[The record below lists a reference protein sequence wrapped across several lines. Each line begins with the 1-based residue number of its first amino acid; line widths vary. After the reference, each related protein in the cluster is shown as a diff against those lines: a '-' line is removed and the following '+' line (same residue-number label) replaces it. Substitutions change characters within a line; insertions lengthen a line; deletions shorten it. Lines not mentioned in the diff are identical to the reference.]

1 MKKILLT
8 TIIALA
14 GIFLTAQSWDAYYGK
29 LPDGSVVGIDSVQIL
44 VIDAETNQTYY
55 MLVSQLTVAH
65 LDAAL
70 AALGDT
76 ASAIRAVI
84 GTVESMTY
92 PDAGIP
98 LSTGSAWGT

>member
-8 TIIALA
+8 TIIALT

-65 LDAAL
+65 LAAPPPAPMDRVRYIL
-70 AALGDT
+70 MDRGN
-76 ASAIRAVI
+76 IMYVN
-84 GTVESMTY
+84 GF
-92 PDAGIP
+92 
-98 LSTGSAWGT
+98 